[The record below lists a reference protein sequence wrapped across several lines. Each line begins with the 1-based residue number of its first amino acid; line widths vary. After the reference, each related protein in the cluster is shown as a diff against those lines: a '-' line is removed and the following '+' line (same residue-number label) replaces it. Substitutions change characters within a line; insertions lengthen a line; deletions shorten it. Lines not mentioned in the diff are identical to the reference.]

1 VPIQTEP
8 YTMQLV
14 LRPFSLTDVD
24 DLVKHANNFNI
35 SKYLTNKF
43 PFPYAQKDGEGFIQF
58 ALSHQPLQVKAIV
71 VDDEVVG
78 SIGIHQLADIYSK
91 SAEIGYW
98 ISESYWGKGIVPQAV
113 KEMLKYGFETFDIDR
128 IFARTTHTNLASQQV
143 LKKAGFIFEA
153 ELKSTIFKHGE
164 YFDERIFGFRKHQ
177 LA

>member
-1 VPIQTEP
+1 
-8 YTMQLV
+8 MQIT
-14 LRPFSLTDVD
+14 LRPFQPTDVD
-24 DLVKHANNFNI
+24 DLVKHANNYNI
-35 SKYLTNKF
+35 SKNLTNKF
-43 PFPYAQKDGEGFIQF
+43 PFPYGQKDGEGFIQF

-71 VDDEVVG
+71 VDNEVVG
-78 SIGIHQLADIYSK
+78 SIGIHQLTDIYSK

-113 KEMLKYGFETFDIDR
+113 KEMLKYGFETFDINR

-143 LKKAGFIFEA
+143 LKKAGFVFEA

-164 YFDERIFGFRKHQ
+164 YFDERIFGFRRHQ

>member
-1 VPIQTEP
+1 MPKPENMQPI
-8 YTMQLV
+8 
-14 LRPFSLTDVD
+14 LRPFQPTDVD
-24 DLVKHANNFNI
+24 DLVKHANNYNI

-43 PFPYAQKDGEGFIQF
+43 PFPYGQKDGEGFIQF
-58 ALSHQPLQVKAIV
+58 ALSHQPLQIKAIV
-71 VDDEVVG
+71 VNNEVVG
-78 SIGIHQLADIYSK
+78 SIGVHQLADIYSK

-98 ISESYWGKGIVPQAV
+98 IAEPFWGKGIVPLAV

-143 LKKAGFIFEA
+143 LKKAGFILEA
-153 ELKSTIFKHGE
+153 ELKSTIFKYGE

>member
-1 VPIQTEP
+1 
-8 YTMQLV
+8 MQIT
-14 LRPFSLTDVD
+14 LRPFQPTDVN

-43 PFPYAQKDGEGFIQF
+43 PFPYGQKDGEGFIQF

-78 SIGIHQLADIYSK
+78 SIGIHQLTDIYSK

-98 ISESYWGKGIVPQAV
+98 IAEAFWGKGIVTQAV

-143 LKKAGFIFEA
+143 LKKAGFVFEA